1 MKNIMRTGL
10 FLLFWFIQFNL
21 FAAEDSLHW
30 VKRQNSSFTL
40 YYTSVDSTLVYTM
53 EKELGIG
60 TKTVTD
66 FFHSSFKEKYEV
78 YIFPNRNELDRQWS
92 KDWAGPNFKSQCWM
106 VASGVARR
114 LDILSPI
121 CWKKDACEH
130 NAADNIE
137 VEKIITHE
145 LVHVFHAQHN
155 PHPNF
160 DGMDD
165 LSWLIEGL
173 ATFVSGQLNEE
184 RINKVRTQ
192 LKEGKTP
199 TTLSQLWTGADKY
212 GRAGCF
218 VQFLEKKYGRKKIIE
233 LLSLTDL
240 NSILKILKTDEET
253 LITTWKN
260 EIIE

>member
-1 MKNIMRTGL
+1 MRSFL
-10 FLLFWFIQFNL
+10 FFLFCFIQFSL
-21 FAAEDSLHW
+21 FAGEDSLHW
-30 VKRQNSSFTL
+30 TKKQNSFFTL
-40 YYTSVDSTLVYTM
+40 HYTSVDSQVVATI
-53 EKELGIG
+53 EKELAIG
-60 TKTVTD
+60 RKTVTD
-66 FFHSSFKEKYEV
+66 FFHSPFKEKYEV
-78 YIFPNRNELDRQWS
+78 YIFPNRNELDKQWS

-114 LDILSPI
+114 LDILSPL
-121 CWKKDACEH
+121 CWKKDACDH
-130 NAADNIE
+130 NATDSIE
-137 VEKIITHE
+137 VQKIITHE

-155 PHPNF
+155 PQPSF

-165 LSWLIEGL
+165 LSWLVEGL

-192 LKEGKTP
+192 LKEGKVP
-199 TTLSQLWTGADKY
+199 TTLSQFWTGADKY

-240 NSILKILKTDEET
+240 SSILKSLTTDEAT
-253 LITTWKN
+253 LIKLWKN
-260 EIIE
+260 EMLG